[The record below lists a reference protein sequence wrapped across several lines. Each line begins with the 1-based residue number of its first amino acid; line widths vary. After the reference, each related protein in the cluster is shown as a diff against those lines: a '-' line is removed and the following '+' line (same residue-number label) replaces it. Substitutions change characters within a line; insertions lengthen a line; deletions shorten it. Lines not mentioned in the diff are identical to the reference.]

1 MTEQISTPD
10 VTTAT
15 NTSTV
20 DVPET
25 TSTNEVAT
33 DTISQELETG
43 NDTAEI
49 NQDNTTKEEPTQEE
63 PTQEEPPKLYA
74 NKYKSVEELEKG
86 YDEAQKY
93 IKKYADLEKEF
104 NQLKAS
110 QTPKIVD
117 ENGKIDKSFETQYL
131 FDIDNQ
137 EFLAYDN
144 LARRLEPET
153 RQEVENLLQEAK
165 NLYFYD
171 KNAYANKMNEVEQYF
186 NPNVIKSIARNKDK
200 ALAEMQTKFDEAV
213 MNQKKERGARVVN
226 EAKKIPELYNLIN
239 MESPDFM
246 PDLFDVFKII
256 FDTYGTVNTQAFYNT
271 LNRVKELGKK
281 EYIASLERE
290 KAKEQAKVP
299 SGTNAKVENKKGE
312 VTGEQLE
319 SLDFWN
325 NFYS

>member
-15 NTSTV
+15 DTSTV
-20 DVPET
+20 SAPET
-25 TSTNEVAT
+25 TSTNEVVT
-33 DTISQELETG
+33 DTATTETKEPETEQ
-43 NDTAEI
+43 NTAEI
-49 NQDNTTKEEPTQEE
+49 KQDET
-63 PTQEEPPKLYA
+63 TQEEPPKLYA

-86 YDEAQKY
+86 YNEAQKY
-93 IKKYADLEKEF
+93 VSKVAELEKQIREM
-104 NQLKAS
+104 KE
-110 QTPKIVD
+110 PKIVD

-171 KNAYANKMNEVEQYF
+171 KNAYANKMTEVEQYF
-186 NPNVIKSIARNKDK
+186 NPNVIKTIARNKDK

-256 FDTYGTVNTQAFYNT
+256 FDTYGTVNTQAFNNT

>member
-15 NTSTV
+15 DTSTV
-20 DVPET
+20 SAPET
-25 TSTNEVAT
+25 TTTNEVVT
-33 DTISQELETG
+33 DTAATETKEPETEQ
-43 NDTAEI
+43 NTAEI
-49 NQDNTTKEEPTQEE
+49 KQDET
-63 PTQEEPPKLYA
+63 TQEEPPKLYA

-86 YDEAQKY
+86 YNEAQKY
-93 IKKYADLEKEF
+93 VSKVAELEKQIREM
-104 NQLKAS
+104 KE
-110 QTPKIVD
+110 PKIVN

-186 NPNVIKSIARNKDK
+186 NPNVIKTIARNKDK
-200 ALAEMQTKFDEAV
+200 ALAEMQTKF
-213 MNQKKERGARVVN
+213 N
-226 EAKKIPELYNLIN
+226 EAKQAQKLERGKGLVAEVEAMPELYNVLNEQSENYIP
-239 MESPDFM
+239 EVFG
-246 PDLFDVFKII
+246 VFKDI
-256 FDTYGTVNTQAFYNT
+256 FETHGTVDVKSFNEA
-271 LNRVKELGKK
+271 LNKVKELGKK

>member
-15 NTSTV
+15 DTSTV
-20 DVPET
+20 SAPET
-25 TSTNEVAT
+25 TSTNEVVT
-33 DTISQELETG
+33 DTATTETKEPETEQ
-43 NDTAEI
+43 NTAEI
-49 NQDNTTKEEPTQEE
+49 KQDET
-63 PTQEEPPKLYA
+63 TQEEPPKLYA

-86 YDEAQKY
+86 YNEAQKY
-93 IKKYADLEKEF
+93 VSKVAELEKQIREM
-104 NQLKAS
+104 KE
-110 QTPKIVD
+110 PKIVD

-200 ALAEMQTKFDEAV
+200 ALAEMQAKFDEAV
-213 MNQKKERGARVVN
+213 MNQIKERGASVVN

-239 MESPDFM
+239 MESPDYM

-256 FDTYGTVNTQAFYNT
+256 FDTYGTVNTQAFNNT